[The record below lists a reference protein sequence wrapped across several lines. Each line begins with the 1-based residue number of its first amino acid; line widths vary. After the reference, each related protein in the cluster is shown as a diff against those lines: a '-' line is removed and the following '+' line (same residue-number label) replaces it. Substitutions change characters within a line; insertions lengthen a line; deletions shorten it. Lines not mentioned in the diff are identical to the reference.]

1 MSLDNLQNSSKQTR
15 RVAILVHKLPL
26 CMYTYYTPIHMPI
39 PKYIQMCF
47 QILKPKH
54 ISIHTYTYLHIHT
67 QPHTCIPTNTH
78 KYTNSYM
85 NTHQYIQI
93 YPQELP
99 QTYKHLSIYTPI
111 YRITNVQTSTQIH
124 KHIQIQTYSCLRA
137 HIPKQTCNKSATLAY
152 IKITAYL
159 CLSLPLC
166 LPSSHHTQ
174 AYKHIHAYAHTYP
187 NKPAIRA
194 QL

>member
-1 MSLDNLQNSSKQTR
+1 MSLDNLQNSSKQTK
-15 RVAILVHKLPL
+15 RVAVLVHKLPL

-54 ISIHTYTYLHIHT
+54 ISIHTYTYLHIHA
-67 QPHTCIPTNTH
+67 QPHACIPTNTH

-99 QTYKHLSIYTPI
+99 QIYKHLSIYILTYTHP
-111 YRITNVQTSTQIH
+111 YTESQMCKHPH
-124 KHIQIQTYSCLRA
+124 KYINTY
-137 HIPKQTCNKSATLAY
+137 K
-152 IKITAYL
+152 
-159 CLSLPLC
+159 
-166 LPSSHHTQ
+166 
-174 AYKHIHAYAHTYP
+174 YKHIHAYAHTYP